1 MAAPVRSRDHSMDL
15 HATPRTMGGARR
27 YSLRGEGAG
36 LTIPP
41 ENRRFHDDA
50 RSRLDA
56 YRADPRNS
64 LLSDRGIAAL
74 ALAHALMQI
83 RSLEEKCNRLRASLA
98 EKLLVTTGTDRNA
111 RGEPRA
117 GVSDFASLDHVVQF
131 YGDGAELAKSMAGF
145 VETGLRE
152 NAAVIVVATA
162 EHLAPVHDRLTA
174 LGVDL
179 VDALSSG
186 QYQTFDAEELLGCLM
201 VNGSPDRTRFEEV
214 VGALVADAQWRWSR
228 VRIFGEMVAL
238 LWANHDVVGAL
249 FLEELWNE
257 LHGRL
262 AFSLLCAYPKDGS
275 SRDLVE
281 SSFGRVCEVHARVIS
296 PPPIDSPGEP
306 GPSGHDSGRRRSR

>member
-1 MAAPVRSRDHSMDL
+1 
-15 HATPRTMGGARR
+15 
-27 YSLRGEGAG
+27 

-41 ENRRFHDDA
+41 ENRRFHDRA

-83 RSLEEKCNRLRASLA
+83 RSLEEKCDRLRASLT
-98 EKLLVTTGTDRNA
+98 EKLLVTTGADQNA
-111 RGEPRA
+111 RGEPRDGA
-117 GVSDFASLDHVVQF
+117 SDFASLDHVVQF
-131 YGDGAELAKSMAGF
+131 YDDGAGLAESMAGF
-145 VETGLRE
+145 VETGLRA

-162 EHLAPVHDRLTA
+162 KHLGPVHDRLTT

-214 VGALVADAQWRWSR
+214 VGALVSDAQWRWSR

-238 LWANHDVVGAL
+238 LWAKHDVAGAL

-257 LHGRL
+257 LHRRL
-262 AFSLLCAYPKDGS
+262 AFSLLCAYPTDGS
-275 SRDLVE
+275 GRDLIE
-281 SSFGRVCEVHARVIS
+281 SSFGRVCEEHARVIR
-296 PPPIDSPGEP
+296 PPWVNSPGDP
-306 GPSGHDSGRRRSR
+306 APSGRDIGRRRSR

>member
-1 MAAPVRSRDHSMDL
+1 
-15 HATPRTMGGARR
+15 
-27 YSLRGEGAG
+27 

-41 ENRRFHDDA
+41 ENRRIHDHA

-74 ALAHALMQI
+74 ALAHALLQI
-83 RSLEEKCNRLRASLA
+83 RSLEEKCDRLRASLA
-98 EKLLVTTGTDRNA
+98 ERLLVTTGADRTA
-111 RGEPRA
+111 LGEPRA
-117 GVSDFASLDHVVQF
+117 GVNNATLDHVVQF
-131 YGDGAELAKSMAGF
+131 YDDGAALAESMAGF
-145 VETGLRE
+145 VETGLRA
-152 NAAVIVVATA
+152 NAAVIVIATA
-162 EHLAPVHDRLTA
+162 EHLGPVHDRLTT

-228 VRIFGEMVAL
+228 VRIFGEMVAFP
-238 LWANHDVVGAL
+238 WAKHDVVGTL

-257 LHGRL
+257 LHRRL
-262 AFSLLCAYPKDGS
+262 AFSLLCAYPTRGS
-275 SRDLVE
+275 GRDLVPPD
-281 SSFGRVCEVHARVIS
+281 FGRVCAQHARVIS
-296 PPPIDSPGEP
+296 PPSVNSPGDP
-306 GPSGHDSGRRRSR
+306 RPSRDTGRRRSR